1 MAEEINFGSS
11 ALAEYVTDANEI
23 LEFKLVSSLELKGW
37 SNHAKKHT
45 YVVSFVRFGIP
56 KLTLLEC

>member
-23 LEFKLVSSLELKGW
+23 LEFKLVSSLELKG
-37 SNHAKKHT
+37 
-45 YVVSFVRFGIP
+45 
-56 KLTLLEC
+56 

>member
-37 SNHAKKHT
+37 PNHAKTNICRQCCKFWD
-45 YVVSFVRFGIP
+45 S
-56 KLTLLEC
+56 